1 MALMYPGVWVDEVL
15 ARADIV
21 DIVSAYLPLKRQG
34 RNYIGLCPFHNEKT
48 PSFSVNRENNVYH
61 CFGCK
66 AGGNVAQFVM
76 EMEKLTFPESLRHI
90 AKLLNISEPV
100 QAYDPRAEQERS
112 QKERAY
118 EVNKDAAI
126 YFNTNL
132 YNPQGKEVLD
142 YLYRRG
148 IDDALIKRFG
158 LGASSDEWSALK
170 DYLIQKG
177 YTQDELASSGLIH
190 VKQGNSYDVFR
201 DRAMFPI
208 IDLYGKTVGFGARA
222 MGDAQ
227 PKYLNTQ
234 DTIVFNKR
242 FGLYGANYL
251 RKQRD
256 LKRVILVEGYM
267 DVMALSQVGIIGA
280 VATLGTALSPEQAR
294 LMKRLAPEVWVC
306 YDGDEAGQMAIMR
319 ALDILDTES
328 IPSRVLHLPQE
339 MDPDDYLKRF
349 GPQAFDEIKP
359 LTANAFRLLR
369 LKKGF
374 DLASEE
380 ENSAFSL
387 KACEFISKIPS
398 PLERE
403 DLIRWL
409 TVQTAYP
416 KDVLTGQVE
425 QLLHNLDPKGAAAQ
439 KSLPK
444 KNKRSG
450 AEMSL
455 DEAEKTLLRLM
466 ATGHMP
472 SNFMNEDDFES
483 ATIRKLYKALSD
495 GQKPMQI
502 LTDCDD
508 IQTRS
513 LASEAFSM
521 TDSIDIEQ
529 ILPAAEECLTT
540 LRVKKLSQRID
551 AISQNLSNLSGEQK
565 KRSLEEI
572 MQLRKTLNSL
582 KISQAEGKE
591 IS

>member
-1 MALMYPGVWVDEVL
+1 MP
-15 ARADIV
+15 
-21 DIVSAYLPLKRQG
+21 
-34 RNYIGLCPFHNEKT
+34 
-48 PSFSVNRENNVYH
+48 
-61 CFGCK
+61 
-66 AGGNVAQFVM
+66 
-76 EMEKLTFPESLRHI
+76 
-90 AKLLNISEPV
+90 EPV

-177 YTQDELASSGLIH
+177 YTQDEIAAGGLIH

-208 IDLYGKTVGFGARA
+208 IDLYGKTIGFGARA

-227 PKYLNTQ
+227 PKYLNTH

-328 IPSRVLHLPQE
+328 IPSRVLHLPQG

-349 GPQAFDEIKP
+349 GPQAFEEIKP
-359 LTANAFRLLR
+359 LTANTFRLLR
-369 LKKGF
+369 LKISF
-374 DLASEE
+374 DLSSEE

-387 KACEFISKIPS
+387 KACEMISKVIS

-409 TVQTAYP
+409 TIQTAYP
-416 KDVLTGQVE
+416 KDVLTGQVD
-425 QLLHNLDPKGAAAQ
+425 QLLNKLDPKGAAAQ
-439 KSLPK
+439 KTLPK
-444 KNKRSG
+444 KNKRTG

-472 SNFMNEDDFES
+472 SDFMNEDDFES
-483 ATIRKLYKALSD
+483 AAIRKLYKALAE

-508 IQTRS
+508 NQTRS

-521 TDSIDIEQ
+521 TDMIDIEQ
-529 ILPAAEECLTT
+529 ILPAAEECLIT
-540 LRVKKLSQRID
+540 LRTKKLSQRID
-551 AISQNLSNLSGEQK
+551 AISQNLSNLSGEHK
-565 KRSLEEI
+565 IRSLEEI

>member
-15 ARADIV
+15 SRADIV
-21 DIVSAYLPLKRQG
+21 DVVSAYLPLKRQG

-76 EMEKLTFPESLRHI
+76 EMEKLTFPESLRHL

-112 QKERAY
+112 QKERVYDA
-118 EVNKDAAI
+118 NKDAAL
-126 YFNTNL
+126 YFNANL
-132 YNPQGKEVLD
+132 YNPQGKKVLD

-148 IDDALIKRFG
+148 IDDAMIKRFG
-158 LGASSDEWSALK
+158 LGASSDEWSGLK
-170 DYLIQKG
+170 DYLNQKG
-177 YTQDELASSGLIH
+177 YTQDELAASGLIH
-190 VKQGNSYDVFR
+190 VRQGNSYDVFR
-201 DRAMFPI
+201 DRAIFPI
-208 IDLYGKTVGFGARA
+208 IDLYGKTIGFGARA

-234 DTIVFNKR
+234 DTIIFNKR
-242 FGLYGANYL
+242 YGLYGANYL

-267 DVMALSQVGIIGA
+267 DVMALSQVGIQGA
-280 VATLGTALSPEQAR
+280 VATLGTALSPQQAR
-294 LMKRLAPEVWVC
+294 LMKRLASEVWVC

-319 ALDILDTES
+319 ALEVLDAEA
-328 IPSRVLHLPQE
+328 IPSRVLHLPQGL
-339 MDPDDYLKRF
+339 DPDDYLKRY
-349 GPQAFDEIKP
+349 GADAFEELKP
-359 LTANAFRLLR
+359 ITANTYRLLR
-369 LKKGF
+369 LKIGF
-374 DLASEE
+374 DLSSED

-387 KACEFISKIPS
+387 EACELISKVAS

-403 DLIRWL
+403 DLVRWL
-409 TVQTAYP
+409 TAETGYP
-416 KDVLTGQVE
+416 KDVLTQQVE
-425 QLLHNLDPKGAAAQ
+425 QLLRKLGPKSAAGL
-439 KSLPK
+439 KSSLGK
-444 KNKRSG
+444 SRRNG
-450 AEMSL
+450 VEMSL

-466 ATGHMP
+466 ATGHVP
-472 SNFMNEDDFES
+472 NDFMNEDDFES
-483 ATIRKLYKALSD
+483 ATIAKLFKALSE
-495 GQKPMQI
+495 GQKPMKI

-508 IQTRS
+508 NQTRS
-513 LASEAFSM
+513 IASEAFSM

-529 ILPAAEECLTT
+529 VLPAAEECLTV
-540 LRVKKLSQRID
+540 LRKKKISQRID
-551 AISQNLSNLSGEQK
+551 AISQNLSNLTGEQK
-565 KRSLEEI
+565 ISSLEEI
-572 MQLRKTLNSL
+572 MRLRKTLNSL